1 MLVRKLTQS
10 FSLVSCRFEW
20 FEITFCLE
28 FCIFFLIQGDDE
40 WKVMNEIFLN
50 KDESIMEYEAI
61 KLVNERANKNRPWT
75 Q

>member
-1 MLVRKLTQS
+1 
-10 FSLVSCRFEW
+10 
-20 FEITFCLE
+20 
-28 FCIFFLIQGDDE
+28 
-40 WKVMNEIFLN
+40 MNEIFLN